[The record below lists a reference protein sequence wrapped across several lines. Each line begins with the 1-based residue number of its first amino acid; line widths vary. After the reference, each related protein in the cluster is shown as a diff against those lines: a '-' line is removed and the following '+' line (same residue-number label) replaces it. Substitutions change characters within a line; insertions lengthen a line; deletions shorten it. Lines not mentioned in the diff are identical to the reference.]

1 MVRNAVTTAIRM
13 GAVCGAPTCVTKAA
27 SSTTENGAETT
38 PPGTAANRHVNASP
52 SGTLGKIW

>member
-1 MVRNAVTTAIRM
+1 MTTAIRM